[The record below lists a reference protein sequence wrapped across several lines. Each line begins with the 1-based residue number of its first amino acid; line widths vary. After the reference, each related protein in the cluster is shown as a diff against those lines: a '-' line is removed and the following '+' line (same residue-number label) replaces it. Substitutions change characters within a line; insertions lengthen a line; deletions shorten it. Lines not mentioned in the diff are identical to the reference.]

1 MHKIRKII
9 DTGLPENNT
18 QALDKFKEIV
28 RDSLDVS
35 IMFLNIILKLKM
47 KKLNCTKWF
56 SWRFTVPI
64 RESILFSY
72 RPGNCYWFWFK
83 KRIKITWHVLLIIVW
98 AYKNDRATRFF
109 WLKIRI
115 IF

>member
-35 IMFLNIILKLKM
+35 NNAFEYNTKINDEKIKYVLNDLVEDLLFQLERVYSLVIDKGIVIDSDLKT
-47 KKLNCTKWF
+47 N
-56 SWRFTVPI
+56 
-64 RESILFSY
+64 
-72 RPGNCYWFWFK
+72 
-83 KRIKITWHVLLIIVW
+83 
-98 AYKNDRATRFF
+98 
-109 WLKIRI
+109 
-115 IF
+115 

>member
-28 RDSLDVS
+28 RDSLEVS

-47 KKLNCTKWF
+47 KKLNM
-56 SWRFTVPI
+56 
-64 RESILFSY
+64 Y
-72 RPGNCYWFWFK
+72 
-83 KRIKITWHVLLIIVW
+83 
-98 AYKNDRATRFF
+98 
-109 WLKIRI
+109 
-115 IF
+115 